1 MNLITFLISWVFK
14 NSQVVFLKLPNI
26 SSFKK
31 TTSQILYVCKIIKCG
46 VFVCLCYINVSF
58 STLFTYVACFL
69 LRINQKFVYKE
80 LVFFFSALLVN
91 LSLVHI
97 SKLIFSECLCEENM
111 IRTINKPDI
120 RCLCMVSETLTT
132 DGEMYIFTYS
142 DAIFTSISLAI
153 SLSFQKAVFDYLFF

>member
-1 MNLITFLISWVFK
+1 MCIKSLCF
-14 NSQVVFLKLPNI
+14 
-26 SSFKK
+26 SSLH
-31 TTSQILYVCKIIKCG
+31 I
-46 VFVCLCYINVSF
+46 
-58 STLFTYVACFL
+58 
-69 LRINQKFVYKE
+69 
-80 LVFFFSALLVN
+80 LVN

-120 RCLCMVSETLTT
+120 RCLCMVSETLNT

-153 SLSFQKAVFDYLFF
+153 FLSFQKAVFDYLFS